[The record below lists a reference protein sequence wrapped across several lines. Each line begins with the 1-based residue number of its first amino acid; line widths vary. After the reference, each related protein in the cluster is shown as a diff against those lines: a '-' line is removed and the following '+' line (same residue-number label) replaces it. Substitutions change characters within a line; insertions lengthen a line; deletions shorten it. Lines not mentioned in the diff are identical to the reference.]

1 MSGGTWSV
9 KGWDSL
15 TGSDL
20 WSGNGMLCM
29 AQSPWV
35 QMMAEMWQHLKGRAA
50 QPHGSLCEYL
60 GILAA
65 VLAFSPGLGSLW
77 SDLVH
82 AACMCAWKLVK
93 AALVSHVHW
102 LSNLFCLTVTVKF
115 SHSSVSSFEQLYTVI
130 HSGSILFGFCWSLC
144 YGWFVTFTLCR
155 EVFSASAGLLWGPY
169 VFHPFCAVCS
179 FCLLLYLVSPPSLK
193 NLSLSLSFGL
203 NHKVT
208 TTLGM
213 PLWFLPTLYYCPL
226 AKFFPKVK

>member
-1 MSGGTWSV
+1 MSGGAWSV

-20 WSGNGMLCM
+20 WSGNEMLCM

-35 QMMAEMWQHLKGRAA
+35 QMMAEMWQHLKGRAT
-50 QPHGSLCEYL
+50 QPRGSLCEYL

-65 VLAFSPGLGSLW
+65 VLAFSPGSGSLW

-102 LSNLFCLTVTVKF
+102 LSDLFYLTVTVKF

-130 HSGSILFGFCWSLC
+130 HSGSILFGFCWSLLRVVC
-144 YGWFVTFTLCR
+144 NLYPLPGSLLLPLLGSSGVPMPFTLS
-155 EVFSASAGLLWGPY
+155 VQFASFVSFSTL
-169 VFHPFCAVCS
+169 
-179 FCLLLYLVSPPSLK
+179 CLLHLWRIFTCLCL
-193 NLSLSLSFGL
+193 LGL
-203 NHKVT
+203 T
-208 TTLGM
+208 I
-213 PLWFLPTLYYCPL
+213 
-226 AKFFPKVK
+226 

>member
-1 MSGGTWSV
+1 
-9 KGWDSL
+9 
-15 TGSDL
+15 
-20 WSGNGMLCM
+20 MLCM

-35 QMMAEMWQHLKGRAA
+35 QMMAEMGQHLKGRAA

-102 LSNLFCLTVTVKF
+102 LSDLFYQTVTVKF

-155 EVFSASAGLLWGPY
+155 EVFSCLCWAPLGSLCLS
-169 VFHPFCAVCS
+169 PFLCS
-179 FCLLLYLVSPPSLK
+179 LLLLSPSLPCV
-193 NLSLSLSFGL
+193 SSISEE
-203 NHKVT
+203 
-208 TTLGM
+208 
-213 PLWFLPTLYYCPL
+213 P
-226 AKFFPKVK
+226 FPVFVFWA